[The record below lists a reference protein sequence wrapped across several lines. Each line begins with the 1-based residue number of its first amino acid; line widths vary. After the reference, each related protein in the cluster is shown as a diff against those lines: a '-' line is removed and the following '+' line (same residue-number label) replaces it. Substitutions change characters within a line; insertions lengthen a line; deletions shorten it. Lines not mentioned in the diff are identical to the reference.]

1 MNNLLNY
8 RSNNFIDL
16 FHQFIRY
23 QFINFDYLNLNFNLS
38 DKVLKDH
45 MEPINNFF

>member
-1 MNNLLNY
+1 MKNLLNY
-8 RSNNFIDL
+8 RSNHFNNL
-16 FHQFIRY
+16 SHQFIRY
-23 QFINFDYLNLNFNLS
+23 KFMNFYYPSLNFNLS